1 MTEIRDTDI
10 AVIGMAGRFP
20 GAPNLDAFWRNICGG
35 VESIASFS
43 PQELLEAGVDPALVD
58 RPDYVPAAAILD
70 DVEHFDA
77 AFFGYSPREAAIL
90 DPQHRLFLECA
101 WQALEHAGYAAPT
114 YDGAISVYAG
124 AGMNSYL
131 LEHLYPNRAELAA
144 TGDLFQV
151 QLGNDKDHLATK
163 VSFKLN
169 LKGPSLAVQTA
180 CSTSLVAI
188 HLACQ
193 NLLNGE
199 SDMALAG
206 GVAVALPQKNG
217 YLYREGMILSPD
229 GHCRAFDSRARGT
242 VGGSGAGA
250 VVLKRLGQALADG
263 DTVYAVVRG
272 SAINNDGAVK
282 IGYTAPSAEG
292 QRAVIAEALAVAD
305 VDPDTVTLVE
315 AHGTGTPLGD
325 PIEVAALTQAFRR
338 STDRRGYCALGSV
351 KTNVGHLDAAAGVC
365 GFIKAVLALH
375 HGVLPPSLH
384 YETPNLQIDFASSPF
399 FVNTAAAP
407 WDTGDLPRRA
417 GVSSF
422 GIGGTNA
429 HVVLEQAPPPEPA
442 AAPPPDQ
449 LLVLSAKTAT
459 ALDAATQG
467 LVDYLRDRPEINMAD
482 AAYTLQIGR
491 AAMPYRRALVCRSRA
506 DLLARWG
513 TGQPL
518 PAAHVPDTGAPE
530 VVFLFPGQGAQH
542 GGMAAGLYA
551 DEPVFR
557 RHLDRC
563 ATLLLPH
570 LGTDIRTL
578 IFEGPEQESTKDMKD
593 TNGSGHK
600 NGEPRTKN
608 QESGHT
614 VQDAE
619 VQVSSLKPQAS
630 SLTETRFAQPALF
643 AVEYALA
650 QLWMDW
656 GVRPAAMIGHSVGEY
671 VAACL
676 AGVLS
681 LEDALALVAER
692 GRLMQAL
699 PPGAMLSVPLSE
711 AALRPLLAADLALA
725 ASNGPEQSVVAGP
738 RPAVAALAE
747 RLAAQGVAAR
757 ELHTSHAFHSPMMRP
772 AQEPFARRVAG
783 ARLRPPQIPF
793 LSNITGTWITPDQAT
808 DPRYWA
814 RQLTE
819 TVRFGEGL
827 AVLLQTPGQV
837 LLEVGP
843 GRTLTALATHHP
855 ARAPEQPALASLPHP
870 RDPQPDRACLLGAL
884 AQLWLAGVPVDWER
898 HSDPATRRRVAL
910 PTYPFE
916 RQRFW
921 IAPRRDSAPAA
932 EPATPAKHPDLAA
945 WFYTPSW
952 KRTPPPAP
960 VAAAP
965 ARWLVFA
972 DPHGLGRAL
981 SERLRAGGHRVV
993 TVTPGQQ
1000 YERLDAG
1007 SYRLD
1012 PLCAGDYAR
1021 LFDQL
1026 AQDGP
1031 PQRIAHLWHC
1041 GPLAGGGFDPANQT
1055 LCFDSMLLLAQ
1066 ALGARLLTEPV
1077 ELVTVLSGLADVAG
1091 DEPLYPERALLLGPC
1106 TVLAQEFPHKR
1117 SRCVDVLLPHG
1128 DSQALARLCE
1138 QLLAELLTPSDERL
1152 VAYRGPHRWV
1162 QIYEPTRVEPPAAPA
1177 AGLRPQG
1184 TYLITGGLGGIGLTL
1199 AQHLAQ
1205 TVQARL
1211 ILVGRTALPPRDAWD
1226 AWRADHGGDMSQ
1238 KLALLEQLEQGGA
1251 QLEIAAADVAD
1262 PAAMRAVVERAR
1274 ARFGRIDGIIHAAG
1288 LPGESTIQR
1297 KTPEE
1302 AARVLAAK
1310 VAGTLVL
1317 DQIVREEPPDFLVL
1331 CSSLRAVIGGAGHV
1345 DYCAANAFLD
1355 AYAGARSRWPQP
1367 TRVIAIGWDGWRDV
1381 GMAVD
1386 AVRRRGL
1393 GQESFDASMT
1403 PAEGVTV
1410 FERVLARGLP
1420 QVLVST
1426 TPLVSQIERERQ
1438 MSGFD
1443 RAAPAPAARPVAHPR
1458 PSLSTAYAPPS
1469 SEAERI
1475 LAAIWQEAFGI
1486 EQVGIHDNFFELG
1499 GDSIVGILTTA
1510 KAHQH
1515 GLRLHPGQVF
1525 EHQTIAALAP
1535 LAGTAAPLVAPQGL
1549 ASGPVALTPIQRWF
1563 FEQEQPA
1570 VNHFNQAVLLAVPR
1584 SLDPAHL
1591 EAALQQV
1598 LLQHDALRLRFAPGP
1613 DGWQQAHAPPD
1624 HAVPLARVDLSD
1636 CAPERQPDAIEAEAA
1651 ALHTGLDITEGS
1663 LLRAALFRLGHGDSD
1678 RLLLVAHHLVV
1689 DVSSWRILLADLQ
1702 AAAQQIARGEPVR
1715 LPPKTSSYQQ
1725 WSERLAESARAASAR
1740 AELDYWL
1747 NPARSPVAALPRD
1760 AAGGD
1765 NTLASADS
1773 LRAELSA
1780 EETAR
1785 LLDEAPKAH
1794 HMQLH
1799 DLLVA
1804 ALARALAD
1812 WSGDPAVLIDIEAQ
1826 GRDLALDG
1834 LDLSRTVG
1842 WCTAIY
1848 PALLDLSAATG
1859 PGALAMAVGRQLR
1872 AIPAGG
1878 LRYSA
1883 LRYLCDDTG
1892 IRARLA
1898 AAPRAEV
1905 VFLHLGQ
1912 IDAQSGDAGLFE
1924 PVDGPT
1930 GPGRSPLERRPYLLE
1945 ISSAVSGGR
1954 LSVEWHYS
1962 RLFHSRATVERLAQ
1976 DMLAALR
1983 GLAAH
1988 GQAQPPGGR
1997 SAADFPLAG
2006 IDDQKLA
2013 KIAALLGKGKHQR
2026 TEPCS

>member
-1 MTEIRDTDI
+1 MSEIRDTDI

-20 GAPNLDAFWRNICGG
+20 GAPDLGVFWRNICGG

-43 PQELLEAGVDPALVD
+43 PEELLEAGVDSALVG

-70 DVEHFDA
+70 DVECFDA

-101 WQALEHAGYAAPT
+101 WQALEHAGYAAT
-114 YDGAISVYAG
+114 SYDGAISVYAG

-131 LEHLYPNRAELAA
+131 LEHLYPSRAELAA
-144 TGDLFQV
+144 ASDLFQV

-193 NLLNGE
+193 SLLNGE

-206 GVAVALPQKNG
+206 GVAVALPQKSG

-250 VVLKRLGQALADG
+250 VVLKRLAHALADG

-305 VDPDTVTLVE
+305 VDPDTVTLIE
-315 AHGTGTPLGD
+315 AHGTGTALGD
-325 PIEVAALTQAFRR
+325 PIEVAALTQAFR
-338 STDRRGYCALGSV
+338 SGTDRRGYCALGSV
-351 KTNVGHLDAAAGVC
+351 KTNVGHLDVAAGVC
-365 GFIKAVLALH
+365 GFIKVVLALH

-384 YETPNLQIDFASSPF
+384 YEQPNPQIDFASSPF
-399 FVNTAAAP
+399 YVNTAAAP
-407 WDTGDLPRRA
+407 WDAGDLPRRA

-429 HVVLEQAPPPEPA
+429 HVILEQAPPPSPA
-442 AAPPPDQ
+442 ATPLPDQ

-459 ALDAATQG
+459 ALDAATAA
-467 LVDYLRDRPEINMAD
+467 LAAYLRDHPEIGLAD
-482 AAYTLQIGR
+482 AAYTLQVGR

-513 TGQPL
+513 TGLVL
-518 PAAHVPDTGAPE
+518 PAGHAPGTGAPA

-542 GGMAAGLYA
+542 PGMAAGLYD

-563 ATLLLPH
+563 AELLSPL
-570 LGTDIRTL
+570 LGTDIRTV
-578 IFEGPEQESTKDMKD
+578 IFERPETESTKD
-593 TNGSGHK
+593 TNDAKSSGHD
-600 NGEPRTKN
+600 NSTLN
-608 QESGHT
+608 TQHS
-614 VQDAE
+614 Q
-619 VQVSSLKPQAS
+619 
-630 SLTETRFAQPALF
+630 LTETRFAQPALF

-656 GVRPAAMIGHSVGEY
+656 GVYPAAMIGHSVGEY

-681 LEDALALVAER
+681 LEDALAVVAER
-692 GRLMQAL
+692 GRLMGAL

-711 AALRPLLAADLALA
+711 AALRPLLTAELSLA
-725 ASNGPEQSVVAGP
+725 AVNGAGQSVVAGP
-738 RPAVAALAE
+738 RPAVAALAG
-747 RLAAQGVAAR
+747 RLVAQGLAVR
-757 ELHTSHAFHSPMMRP
+757 ELRTSHAFHSAMMLP
-772 AQEPFARRVAG
+772 AQEPFARCMAG
-783 ARLRPPQIPF
+783 VRLRPPKIPF
-793 LSNITGTWITPDQAT
+793 LSNLSGAWITSEQAT

-827 AVLLQTPGQV
+827 AVLLQTPGQI

-843 GRTLTALATHHP
+843 GRTLTSLAAHHP
-855 ARAPEQPALASLPHP
+855 ARAPEQLALASLPHP
-870 RDPQPDRACLLGAL
+870 RDPQSDRACLLGAL
-884 AQLWLAGVPVDWER
+884 AQLWVADVPVDWER
-898 HSDPATRRRVAL
+898 HSDPATRRRAAL

-932 EPATPAKHPDLAA
+932 DPAPPAKHPNPAA

-952 KRTPPPAP
+952 KRTPPPEPGTAP
-960 VAAAP
+960 P

-972 DPHGLGRAL
+972 DPHGLGQAL
-981 SERLRAGGHRVV
+981 AERLRGQGHRVV
-993 TVTPGQQ
+993 TVVLGQRF
-1000 YERLDAG
+1000 ERLDAE

-1012 PLCAGDYAR
+1012 PLCAGDY
-1021 LFDQL
+1021 LQL
-1026 AQDGP
+1026 LDRIAQDGP

-1041 GPLAGGGFDPANQT
+1041 GPLAGGGFDPANQA
-1055 LCFDSMLLLAQ
+1055 LCFDSMFLLAQ
-1066 ALGARLLTEPV
+1066 AIGARLLTEPV
-1077 ELVTVLSGLADVAG
+1077 ELVTVVSGLADIAG

-1106 TVLAQEFPHKR
+1106 TVLAQEYPHKR
-1117 SRCVDVLLPHG
+1117 SRCVDVLLP
-1128 DSQALARLCE
+1128 QADPEALERLCG
-1138 QLLAELLTPSDERL
+1138 QLLAELHAPSEERL
-1152 VAYRGPHRWV
+1152 VAYRGPHRWL
-1162 QIYEPTRVEPPAAPA
+1162 QLYEPTPLGPPAVPA

-1211 ILVGRTALPPRDAWD
+1211 VLVGRTALPARDAWD
-1226 AWRADHGGDMSQ
+1226 AWRADHGDEDSTSQ
-1238 KLALLEQLEQGGA
+1238 KLALLQQLERQGA

-1262 PAAMRAVVERAR
+1262 PAAMRAVAARAR

-1288 LPGESTIQR
+1288 LPGESSIQR
-1297 KTPEE
+1297 KTPQE
-1302 AARVLAAK
+1302 AARVLTAK

-1317 DQIVREEPPDFLVL
+1317 DQIAREDPPDFLVL

-1355 AYAGARSRWPQP
+1355 AYAVARGRS

-1381 GMAVD
+1381 GMAVET
-1386 AVRRRGL
+1386 ARRRGL
-1393 GQESFDASMT
+1393 GPESFDACLT
-1403 PAEGVTV
+1403 PAEGVAV
-1410 FERVLARGLP
+1410 FERALRRGLP

-1426 TPLVSQIERERQ
+1426 TPLQVQIEREWQVHRF
-1438 MSGFD
+1438 GE
-1443 RAAPAPAARPVAHPR
+1443 AGAAPAARPAAHPR
-1458 PSLSTAYAPPS
+1458 PNLSTAYAPPS

-1475 LAAIWQEAFGI
+1475 LVAIWQEVFGI
-1486 EQVGIHDNFFELG
+1486 EQVGVCDNFFELG
-1499 GDSIVGILTTA
+1499 GDSIVGILATA
-1510 KAHQH
+1510 KAHER
-1515 GLRLHPGQVF
+1515 GLRLSPGLVF
-1525 EHQTIAALAP
+1525 EHQTIAALAL
-1535 LAGTAAPLVAPQGL
+1535 LAGAAAPLVAPQGL
-1549 ASGPVALTPIQRWF
+1549 ASGSVALTPIQRWF

-1570 VNHFNQAVLLAVPR
+1570 VHHFNQAVLLAVPR
-1584 SLDPAHL
+1584 SLDPTHL

-1598 LLQHDALRLRFAPGP
+1598 LLQHDALRLHFVPGP
-1613 DGWQQAHAPPD
+1613 DGWHQAHALPD

-1636 CAPERQPDAIEAEAA
+1636 LAPERQPDAIEAEAA
-1651 ALHTGLDITEGS
+1651 VLHTGLDITEGP
-1663 LLRAALFRLGHGDSD
+1663 LLRAALFRLGHSDSD

-1689 DVSSWRILLADLQ
+1689 DASSWRILLADLQ
-1702 AAAQQIARGEPVR
+1702 AAARQIARSEPVR
-1715 LPPKTSSYQQ
+1715 LPPKTGSYQQ
-1725 WSERLAESARAASAR
+1725 WSERLAESARAESAR

-1747 NPARSPVAALPRD
+1747 DPARSLVAALPRD
-1760 AAGGD
+1760 GAGGD
-1765 NTLASADS
+1765 NTLASAQS

-1794 HMQLH
+1794 RLQFH

-1848 PALLDLSAATG
+1848 PALLDLSAAAS
-1859 PGALAMAVGRQLR
+1859 PDALATTVGRQLR

-1883 LRYLCDDTG
+1883 LRYLCDDRQ
-1892 IRARLA
+1892 IRERLA

-1905 VFLHLGQ
+1905 VFLHLGR
-1912 IDAQSGDAGLFE
+1912 IDADSGDAGLFV
-1924 PVDGPT
+1924 PIDGPT
-1930 GPGRSPLERRPYLLE
+1930 GPNRSPLERRSYLLE
-1945 ISSAVSGGR
+1945 VSSAISGGC

-1962 RLFHSRATVERLAQ
+1962 RLFHDHATIERLAQ
-1976 DMLAALR
+1976 GMLAALR
-1983 GLAAH
+1983 GLADH

-2013 KIAALLGKGKHQR
+2013 KIAALLGKGKHKR